1 MSDKKKRCLKVT
13 VAIAILAFLITGLC
27 FLCNWLFNERVKE
40 ETFQNVI
47 TEFTEEEKTA
57 ILDTVLIGKD
67 TADLLAAYIP
77 IGDGCKET
85 IKEYAF
91 QVTDKDEFAKYLEKF
106 AISED
111 AEKAEDIS
119 FGDSV
124 LACRNVY
131 VFTDSSFL
139 MLYEYGQ
146 NYWLIK
152 QGSYIKDSDKETVE
166 GISFKYAFKKTYGFD
181 KLI

>member
-13 VAIAILAFLITGLC
+13 VAIAILALLITGLA

-57 ILDTVLIGKD
+57 ILDTVLIEKD

-91 QVTDKDEFAKYLEKF
+91 EVTDAEKF
-106 AISED
+106 SEYLNKFIVDED
-111 AEKAEDIS
+111 AEKAGDMS

-131 VFTDSSFL
+131 VFTDSNFL

-152 QGSYIKDSDKETVE
+152 QGSYIMDSDKEAVE
-166 GISFKYAFKKTYGFD
+166 GISFKYAFKKIYGF
-181 KLI
+181 